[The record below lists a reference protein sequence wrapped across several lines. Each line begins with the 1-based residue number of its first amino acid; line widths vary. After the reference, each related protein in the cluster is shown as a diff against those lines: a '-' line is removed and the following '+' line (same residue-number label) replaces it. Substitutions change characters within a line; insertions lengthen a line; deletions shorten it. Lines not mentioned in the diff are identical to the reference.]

1 MCKTTLR
8 EVHTLGQNA
17 ARGDGRQLG
26 IRAVGTGDENDGHLR
41 AEDDAGVLR
50 VAEQTR
56 GLADAVAD
64 LIVRDEQNVGHA
76 GAGGVV
82 VLVVAGLDAHG
93 QIQRDGAADIHVVLS
108 PAVGHL
114 AQRVGVDGGLHL
126 GVDLLRAADAGGIDV
141 LIAERLQHHGGL
153 VGVGRLTGIVPAAAR
168 QLLRQQV
175 GHEARAG
182 VRAGGSKAVGHRV
195 HGDEGKGRV
204 IDLLAENADV
214 VARYQGGNNAGHT
227 VVTEKGKFILNL
239 LPSGILH
246 PDVTCVLGTGM
257 VIDLDHLS
265 NEMQAIEA
273 RGVEI
278 GPKNLK
284 LSDKATIS
292 MPWHKVQDGLE
303 EDRLAKKGSA
313 FGSTRRGIA
322 YAYSDKYRKKTL
334 RLGDLLH
341 LDEERTQN
349 RLHMILDSKNMEL
362 AGCYHQ
368 EKMSYDALLD
378 WCRTQAERFA
388 PFICDVGAFLQ
399 QAHDSGKRIVLEA
412 QLGAMR
418 DIDYGIFPFTSS
430 SNTLAAYAP
439 LGAGIPN
446 CRLDH
451 VVGVLKAYS
460 TCVGAGPFAAEHA
473 MDEDWNEQLRKAGG
487 EYGAAT
493 GRPRR
498 VGPFDCV
505 ASRYGLA
512 CQGADKI
519 ALTKLDVLSS
529 MNEIPVITGYKLDG
543 VEVPRFDTL
552 SDLDRMEPVVTMLP
566 GWNTDLSG
574 CKSWDELPKEAKGY
588 VAFLEKQLDHEI
600 QFISTGAEREKFVL
614 KGEWL

>member
-1 MCKTTLR
+1 MLT
-8 EVHTLGQNA
+8 
-17 ARGDGRQLG
+17 
-26 IRAVGTGDENDGHLR
+26 AV
-41 AEDDAGVLR
+41 
-50 VAEQTR
+50 
-56 GLADAVAD
+56 
-64 LIVRDEQNVGHA
+64 
-76 GAGGVV
+76 
-82 VLVVAGLDAHG
+82 
-93 QIQRDGAADIHVVLS
+93 
-108 PAVGHL
+108 
-114 AQRVGVDGGLHL
+114 
-126 GVDLLRAADAGGIDV
+126 
-141 LIAERLQHHGGL
+141 
-153 VGVGRLTGIVPAAAR
+153 TGINW
-168 QLLRQQV
+168 
-175 GHEARAG
+175 
-182 VRAGGSKAVGHRV
+182 
-195 HGDEGKGRV
+195 GDEGKGRV

-227 VVTEKGKFILNL
+227 VKNERGKFVLNL
-239 LPSGILH
+239 LPSGILR
-246 PDVTCVLGTGM
+246 PDVVCVMGNGM
-257 VIDLDHLS
+257 VIDPHHLD
-265 NEMQAIEA
+265 
-273 RGVEI
+273 GEI
-278 GPKNLK
+278 NKLREQGISITPANLK
-284 LSDKATIS
+284 ISDRATIT
-292 MPWHKVQDGLE
+292 MPYHVEQDGLE
-303 EDRLAKKGSA
+303 EARLSKTGAQ
-313 FGSTRRGIA
+313 FGSTKRGIA
-322 YAYSDKYRKKTL
+322 YTYGDKYMKKTL
-334 RLGDLLH
+334 RMGDLLH

-368 EKMSYDALLD
+368 EKMSYDALLS
-378 WCRTQAERFA
+378 WCRAQAEQFA
-388 PFICDVGAFLQ
+388 PYICDVGAFLQ
-399 QAHDSGKRIVLEA
+399 EAHDSGKRIVLEA

-460 TCVGAGPFAAEHA
+460 TCVGAGPFAAENA
-473 MDEDWNEQLRKAGG
+473 MGEDWNEKLRKAGG

-529 MNEIPVITGYKLDG
+529 MKEIPVIIGYKLDG

-566 GWNTDLSG
+566 GWNRDISG
-574 CKSWDELPKEAKGY
+574 CKSWDDLPKEAKGY
-588 VAFLEKQLDHEI
+588 VEFLEQQLGHAI
-600 QFISTGAEREKFVL
+600 QFISTGAERERFVL